1 MFTVEFESA
10 ASIITSLDETGE
22 MNDIEMIVS
31 ESDKVYIRQWDDDL
45 DKYEMVIMT
54 YQQLLDIISSLEQ
67 TEGMFHIIQKG

>member
-1 MFTVEFESA
+1 MFTVEFESD

-31 ESDKVYIRQWDDDL
+31 ESDKVYVRQWDEDL
-45 DKYEMVIMT
+45 EKYEMIIMT

>member
-1 MFTVEFESA
+1 MFTVEFESD

-31 ESDKVYIRQWDDDL
+31 ESDKVYVRQWDEDL
-45 DKYEMVIMT
+45 EKYEMVIMT
-54 YQQLLDIISSLEQ
+54 YQQLLDIISSLQQ

>member
-1 MFTVEFESA
+1 MFTVEFESD

-31 ESDKVYIRQWDDDL
+31 ESDKVYIRQWDEDL
-45 DKYEMVIMT
+45 EKYEMVIMT

>member
-1 MFTVEFESA
+1 MFTVEFESD

-31 ESDKVYIRQWDDDL
+31 ESDKVYLRQWDDDL

>member
-1 MFTVEFESA
+1 MFTVEFESD